1 MPKYVG
7 DTFTFG
13 DNLLTQKIE
22 SLKSV
27 IVLGRTTRLDKCK
40 VNSFKTPLL
49 KVTVVHEDA
58 AVVQY
63 LKEFSEYI
71 ISELNVIEVDF
82 HAGEQGY
89 ATLELDPDFMK
100 IREVYP

>member
-1 MPKYVG
+1 M
-7 DTFTFG
+7 
-13 DNLLTQKIE
+13 
-22 SLKSV
+22 
-27 IVLGRTTRLDKCK
+27 
-40 VNSFKTPLL
+40 
-49 KVTVVHEDA
+49 VHEDA

-100 IREVYP
+100 IREVYPQTEVGKMVKAVKGFCAQKDAEKI